1 MPEKEKT
8 EKAPQT
14 LEERNRFLE
23 KENDRLRA
31 ENAVLKKSI
40 ALKVTKARQQRKRK

>member
-1 MPEKEKT
+1 MVQLKGFT
-8 EKAPQT
+8 TT

-31 ENAVLKKSI
+31 EVAVLKKSI